1 MTLDLKS
8 YRRDCLLGA
17 LGALLMLAGDL
28 CLSVIPAYTRQRLR
42 GTDGEDRSAA
52 ADVHISPARLAAHIC
67 PDPGH
72 TAAAGR
78 GGFHLG
84 FCTEPGLRERS
95 ALHLDGGERRLGRA
109 AAENRGGKMTWI
121 KK

>member
-17 LGALLMLAGDL
+17 LGALLMLVGDL

-42 GTDGEDRSAA
+42 GADGEDCSAA
-52 ADVHISPARLAAHIC
+52 ADVHISPARLAARIC
-67 PDPGH
+67 SDPGH
-72 TAAAGR
+72 SAAAGR

-84 FCTEPGLRERS
+84 FCTEPRLRERS
-95 ALHLDGGERRLGRA
+95 ALHLDGGKRRLGRA
-109 AAENRGGKMTWI
+109 AVEDRGGKMTWM